1 MRLEK
6 YLFQQYFYKLLRVDD
21 VDFVVVY
28 HLITIMHESTAK
40 NRRRDI
46 MNLPVTSDMSEI
58 TFIKGKDRDLESS
71 IDSMLKKLRD
81 LGIEIEEASWLNP
94 VPNVYSVHI
103 RDRECG
109 LMFTNG
115 KGASQKAC
123 LASALG
129 EYFERLSCNYF
140 FADFYLGEEFAND
153 SFVHYPDERWFQLN
167 GDEMPEG
174 LLNQSLWHFYDPEKQ
189 LRPDQLFDTNSG
201 TGQRGI
207 CAVPYQRQKDGQQ
220 TWFPVNIIGNIYV
233 SNGMSAGN
241 SANEARVQALSEVF
255 ERYVKSRIIADGIC
269 LPEIP
274 GEVIARFP
282 GIAVSIDKL
291 QQHGYHLR
299 VADASLGG
307 KYPVINVTLINP
319 KNGSVFASFGAHPC
333 FEVALERTVTELLQG
348 RGLDQLD
355 GFQQPSF
362 DLEEVADHHNLES
375 HFIDSSGLI
384 AYDFFKQT
392 PDFEFVD
399 WEHDAS
405 TPDEFEYLSDI
416 IHDMGFDIYI
426 SDYRHLGVYSCR
438 IIVPGM
444 SDIYPVDDLV
454 WNNNNEGALFR
465 EEILSLKNL
474 DSERWRGIYNRLEQ
488 GGYNDFQRVAEF
500 IGIAPDPDTAWAG
513 LRIGELKAM
522 LCLAMQDQ
530 QAIDWVDWCVQ
541 IDQLGDRRTSE
552 YRCIGA
558 LLQIMH
564 GEHRSFDDYSHSLSL
579 MYGEETVDLGI
590 EIVEGRVLFHG
601 LHSPGLKLDGFV
613 LHNKLLEGYRKLHKA
628 KQSNWT

>member
-1 MRLEK
+1 
-6 YLFQQYFYKLLRVDD
+6 
-21 VDFVVVY
+21 
-28 HLITIMHESTAK
+28 
-40 NRRRDI
+40 
-46 MNLPVTSDMSEI
+46 MSEI

-71 IDSMLKKLRD
+71 IESMVNKLKA

-103 RDRECG
+103 RDKECG

-115 KGASQKAC
+115 KGASHKAC

-140 FADFYLGEEFAND
+140 FADFYLGEDFSND
-153 SFVHYPDERWFQLN
+153 DFVHYPDERWFQTD
-167 GDEMPEG
+167 GEMMPVG
-174 LLNQSLWHFYDPEKQ
+174 LLDDGLWNYYDPDKQ
-189 LRPDQLFDTNSG
+189 LKPGQIFDTNSG

-207 CAVPYQRQKDGQQ
+207 CAVPYQRQKDGQT
-220 TWFPVNIIGNIYV
+220 TWFPVNVIGNIYV

-241 SANEARVQALSEVF
+241 TANEARVQALSEVF
-255 ERYVKSRIIADGIC
+255 ERYVKNRIIADGIC
-269 LPEIP
+269 LPEVP
-274 GEVIARFP
+274 LEVINRFP
-282 GIAVSIDKL
+282 GIAASISEL
-291 QQHGYHLR
+291 RQHGYHLR

-307 KYPVINVTLINP
+307 KFPVMSVTLINP

-384 AYDFFKQT
+384 SYDFFKHS
-392 PDFEFVD
+392 PDYEFAD
-399 WEHDAS
+399 WEHDAN
-405 TPDEFEYLSDI
+405 THDEFEYLCDV

-426 SDYRHLGVYSCR
+426 SDYQHLDVYSCR

-465 EEILSLKNL
+465 KDVLSVKEL
-474 DSERWRGIYNRLEQ
+474 DSERWRDIFNRLEAA
-488 GGYNDFQRVAEF
+488 GYNDFQRVAEF
-500 IGIAPDPDTAWAG
+500 IGIAPDPGTAWAT

-522 LCLAMQDQ
+522 LCLATQDE

-541 IDQLGDRRTSE
+541 IDQLGEKRSNE
-552 YRCIGA
+552 YRCINA
-558 LLQIMH
+558 LLEIKH
-564 GEHRSFDDYSHSLSL
+564 DENRKFEDYSNSLVL
-579 MYGEETVDLGI
+579 MYGEDSVINGI
-590 EIVEGRVLFHG
+590 EIVEGREVFHG
-601 LHSPGLKLDGFV
+601 LHSPGLGLEGFE
-613 LHNKLLEGYRKLHKA
+613 LHNKLLEGYRKLQKA
-628 KQSNWT
+628 KQENWA